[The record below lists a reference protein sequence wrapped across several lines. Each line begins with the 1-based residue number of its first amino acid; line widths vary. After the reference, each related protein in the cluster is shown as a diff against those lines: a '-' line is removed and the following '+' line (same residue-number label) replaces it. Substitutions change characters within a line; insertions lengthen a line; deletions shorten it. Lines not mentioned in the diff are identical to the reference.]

1 TFIPGGYPLIVII
14 LMCLVE
20 MFTSTP
26 EVIAK
31 DKESMKVLFKRDKR
45 KESAK
50 DEITD
55 EGMANV
61 DAKIVIEDAEETDDI
76 NVNLANDENRQNS
89 QTNSL

>member
-1 TFIPGGYPLIVII
+1 MMDTGTFIPGGYPLIVII

-20 MFTSTP
+20 MFTSTT

-31 DKESMKVLFKRDKR
+31 DKESMKALFKRDKR

-55 EGMANV
+55 EEMAN
-61 DAKIVIEDAEETDDI
+61 AFIMPEWFKEDVT
-76 NVNLANDENRQNS
+76 NNPSYHNSNLS
-89 QTNSL
+89 KKTF